1 MFCRGGKVDEAG
13 FEFAGAPDVDEVL
26 RRIDELPAPPA
37 VAARVLSLALE
48 DGVDFHALAKLIE
61 SDQSLTLKVLRQANS
76 LAYGLRGKVASLDQ
90 ALTVLGLAALRQVVL
105 GIVIREHLL
114 VDPKSGDPLLKDL
127 WRHALTA
134 AVAGRLLAE
143 AARPELAGEAFA
155 AGMVH
160 DCGQLALLSALGP
173 EYEDLLGRRAAGEGA
188 LLDLEI
194 ARLGLDH
201 VLAGKRLAARFGLP
215 QALADAAWLHH
226 QPVDVLLGLNGNRDL
241 MLITAL
247 ANRLAHEVAGDP
259 GSEEAARGRDALAE
273 ALGLNAA
280 KLDAVRAG
288 IGTGFAERAAIFDLE
303 ADAAHFYFRA
313 LQQANR
319 ALVRSNAELTRREA
333 ELERIRAA
341 QAAVLAAGPELGL
354 ARSREEIFSAVAR
367 AVTER
372 LGCPGGLAYVVDAE
386 AAVLHGLAWGKGRQP
401 VRLGL
406 DADLN
411 PLPADLAALP
421 ENLRLVLAGY
431 LNRIPGLAGEPA
443 GSEAAAPQFVKPYWA
458 AAMLAD
464 GGFAG
469 EVLAL
474 PPAQPPNSPGDFG
487 PAEIAALSQLAA
499 LAAAAAGRLEHQA
512 RAEERAESLA
522 AALRKLKRMNQKL
535 LSAER
540 LAAVGQLAAGAAHE
554 INNPLAIVYARAQ
567 LLELKEP
574 DESRK
579 KSLRQ
584 MMEQIERITSI
595 LGSLMDF
602 ARPAVPRFEPT
613 DLGAVL
619 EKTLALVRGG
629 LEKAGIAV
637 DLKITP
643 GLAPVRADG
652 RQLEQ
657 VFLNLLLNAEHAME
671 AKEGGT
677 LTLSVGPA
685 KDPGFAQAV
694 VRDTGSGISPE
705 NLARIFDPFFT
716 TKEEGKG
723 TGLGLSTSYG
733 IIAGH
738 SGEIAVDSEEGR
750 WTEVRVVLP
759 LDSLAAKDEA
769 ANGRPSPAPSART
782 VLVVDDEEHIREIL
796 RESLE
801 AAGYPAETAADG
813 QEALRRLAKGRYR
826 LMLLDIRMPSRS
838 GLSLLS
844 AIRGKVGRMPV
855 IVLTGMAG
863 PEELAEAKSLG
874 AARCVR
880 KPFQIESLLSL
891 VREVLAEAE
900 ATP

>member
-1 MFCRGGKVDEAG
+1 VDEAG

-48 DGVDFHALAKLIE
+48 DGADFHDLARLIE

-76 LAYGLRGKVASLDQ
+76 LVYGLRGKVASLEQ

-143 AARPELAGEAFA
+143 AVRPELAGEAFA

-173 EYEDLLGRRAAGEGA
+173 EYEDLLTRRAAGEGV
-188 LLDLEI
+188 LLDMEI

-201 VLAGKRLAARFGLP
+201 VLAGKRLADRFGLP

-226 QPVDVLLGLNGNRDL
+226 QPVDALLSLNGNRDL

-259 GSEEAARGRDALAE
+259 GSEEVAAGRDALAS
-273 ALGLNAA
+273 ALGLDAA

-288 IGTGFAERAAIFDLE
+288 VGAGFAERASLFDLE

-401 VRLGL
+401 IRLGL
-406 DADLN
+406 DPDLN

-431 LNRIPGLAGEPA
+431 LNRIPGLAGDTA
-443 GSEAAAPQFVKPYWA
+443 GGEAAAPQFVKPYWA

-474 PPAQPPNSPGDFG
+474 PPDKSGDFG

-512 RAEERAESLA
+512 RAEARAESLA

-535 LSAER
+535 LQAER

-602 ARPAVPRFEPT
+602 ARPASPRFEPT

-619 EKTLALVRGG
+619 EKTLALVRGS
-629 LEKAGIAV
+629 LEKANIAV
-637 DLKITP
+637 DLKIAP

-671 AKEGGT
+671 AKEGGS

-694 VRDTGSGISPE
+694 VRDTGSGISKE
-705 NLARIFDPFFT
+705 NLSRIFDPFFT

-738 SGEIAVDSEEGR
+738 SGELAVDSEEGQ

-769 ANGRPSPAPSART
+769 GGGKPAPAPTPRT

-801 AAGYPAETAADG
+801 AAGYPAETASDG

-863 PEELAEAKSLG
+863 PEELAEAKALG
-874 AARCVR
+874 AARCVS
-880 KPFQIESLLSL
+880 KPFQIESLLAL
-891 VREVLAEAE
+891 VREVLTEAE
-900 ATP
+900 AVP

>member
-1 MFCRGGKVDEAG
+1 MDEAG
-13 FEFAGAPDVDEVL
+13 FEFAGAPDVEEVL

-48 DGVDFHALAKLIE
+48 DGADFADLARLIE
-61 SDQSLTLKVLRQANS
+61 SDQSLALKVLRQANS
-76 LAYGLRGKVASLDQ
+76 LAYGLRGKVASLEQ
-90 ALTVLGLAALRQVVL
+90 ALTVLGLATLRQVVL

-114 VDPKSGDPLLKDL
+114 QDPRSGDPLLKDI

-143 AARPELAGEAFA
+143 AARPALAGEAFA

-160 DCGQLALLSALGP
+160 DCGQLALLAALGP
-173 EYEDLLGRRAAGEGA
+173 EYEDILARRQAGEGE

-201 VLAGKRLAARFGLP
+201 VLAGKRLAVRFGLP
-215 QALADAAWLHH
+215 SALADAAWLHH
-226 QPVDVLLGLNGNRDL
+226 QPPDVLLGLNGNRDL
-241 MLITAL
+241 MVVTAL
-247 ANRLAHEVAGDP
+247 ADRLAHEVAGDP
-259 GSEEAARGRDALAE
+259 GSAAAAEGRDALAA
-273 ALGLNAA
+273 ALGLDAA
-280 KLDAVRAG
+280 RLDAVRAD
-288 IGTGFAERAAIFDLE
+288 IGKGFAERAALFDLE

-319 ALVRSNAELTRREA
+319 ALVRGNAELTRRGS

-341 QAAVLAAGPELGL
+341 QAAVLAAGPELGR
-354 ARSREEIFSAVAR
+354 ARSREDVFSAVAR
-367 AVTER
+367 ALGEG
-372 LGCPGGLAYVVDAE
+372 LGCPGGAAYVVDAE
-386 AAVLHGLAWGKGRQP
+386 NSVLLGLAWGRGRQP
-401 VRLGL
+401 LRCRLDQDL
-406 DADLN
+406 RPLAADLESQPAEVR
-411 PLPADLAALP
+411 PL
-421 ENLRLVLAGY
+421 LAGY
-431 LNRIPGLAGEPA
+431 LGRAPGVAPEAAG
-443 GSEAAAPQFVKPYWA
+443 GEAAAPVFCKPFWA
-458 AAMLAD
+458 APMLAD

-469 EVLAL
+469 EILAL
-474 PPAQPPNSPGDFG
+474 PPDRPGAFG
-487 PAEIAALSQLAA
+487 PAEQTALAQLAA

-535 LSAER
+535 LQAER

-574 DESRK
+574 DAGRK

-602 ARPAVPRFEPT
+602 ARPAAPRFEPT

-619 EKTLALVRGG
+619 DKTLALVRGS

-637 DLKITP
+637 ELRITP

-671 AKEGGT
+671 GKENGAGGT

-685 KDPGFAQAV
+685 REPGFAQAV
-694 VRDTGSGISPE
+694 VRDTGCGIARE
-705 NLARIFDPFFT
+705 NLPRIFDPFFT

-733 IIAGH
+733 IIQGH
-738 SGEIAVDSEEGR
+738 SGEIAVDSEEGQ

-759 LDSLAAKDEA
+759 LDGLAARVEPGD
-769 ANGRPSPAPSART
+769 GRPAAAASPAS
-782 VLVVDDEEHIREIL
+782 VLVVDDEEHIRDIL

-801 AAGYPAETAADG
+801 AAGYPADTAGDG
-813 QEALRRLAKGRYR
+813 QEALRKLARGRYR

-855 IVLTGMAG
+855 IVLTGMAA
-863 PEELAEAKSLG
+863 PEEMAEALALG

-900 ATP
+900 TP

>member
-1 MFCRGGKVDEAG
+1 VVDEAG

-48 DGVDFHALAKLIE
+48 DGADFADLARLIE

-76 LAYGLRGKVASLDQ
+76 LAYGLRGKVASLEQ
-90 ALTVLGLAALRQVVL
+90 SLTVLGLAALRQVVL

-114 VDPKSGDPLLKDL
+114 VDPRSGDPLLQDI

-143 AARPELAGEAFA
+143 AARPALSGEAFA

-160 DCGQLALLSALGP
+160 DCGQLALLAALGP
-173 EYEDLLGRRAAGEGA
+173 EYEDILRRRAAGEGA

-201 VLAGKRLAARFGLP
+201 VLAGKRLAGRFGLP
-215 QALADAAWLHH
+215 PALADAAWLHH

-241 MLITAL
+241 MLLTAL
-247 ANRLAHEVAGDP
+247 ADRLAHEAAGDP
-259 GSEEAARGRDALAE
+259 GSEEDCAGRDALAA
-273 ALGLNAA
+273 ALGLDAA
-280 KLDAVRAG
+280 RLDAVRAG
-288 IGTGFAERAAIFDLE
+288 IGKGFAERAAIFDLE
-303 ADAAHFYFRA
+303 ADAAHFYFRS

-319 ALVRSNAELTRREA
+319 ALVRGNAELERRGE

-354 ARSREEIFSAVAR
+354 ARSREDIFAAVAR
-367 AVTER
+367 TVTEG
-372 LGCPGGLAYVVDAE
+372 LGCPGGLASLVDAGS
-386 AAVLHGLAWGKGRQP
+386 AVLHGLAWGRGRM
-401 VRLGL
+401 VLRCRL
-406 DADLN
+406 DKDLN
-411 PLPADLAALP
+411 PLPGDLDALP
-421 ENLRLVLAGY
+421 AELRPVVAGY
-431 LNRIPGLAGEPA
+431 LGRAPGLAGEPA
-443 GSEAAAPQFVKPYWA
+443 GGEAAAPMYCKPYWA
-458 AAMLAD
+458 APMLAD

-469 EVLAL
+469 EILAL
-474 PPAQPPNSPGDFG
+474 PPDHPGAFG
-487 PAEIAALSQLAA
+487 PAEIAALTQLAA
-499 LAAAAAGRLEHQA
+499 LAVAAAGRLEHQA
-512 RAEERAESLA
+512 RSEERAESLA
-522 AALRKLKRMNQKL
+522 AALRKLRRMNQKL
-535 LSAER
+535 LQAER

-554 INNPLAIVYARAQ
+554 INNPLAIVYARCQ

-602 ARPAVPRFEPT
+602 ARPAAPRFEPT

-619 EKTLALVRGG
+619 DKTLALVRGS
-629 LEKAGIAV
+629 LEKANIAV
-637 DLKITP
+637 DIKVAP

-657 VFLNLLLNAEHAME
+657 VFLNLLINAEHAME
-671 AKEGGT
+671 NTEGGT
-677 LTLSVGPA
+677 LSLAVGPTR
-685 KDPGFAQAV
+685 DPGFAQAV
-694 VRDTGSGISPE
+694 VRDTGCGISRE

-738 SGEIAVDSEEGR
+738 SGEISVDSEEGR
-750 WTEVRVVLP
+750 WTEVKVVLP
-759 LDSLAAKDEA
+759 LDRPAARDVAGGGKPGA
-769 ANGRPSPAPSART
+769 AHSASA

-801 AAGYPAETAADG
+801 AAGYPAETASDG
-813 QEALRRLAKGRYR
+813 QEALRRLARGRYR

-855 IVLTGMAG
+855 IVLTGMAA

-880 KPFQIESLLSL
+880 KPFSIESLLSL

-900 ATP
+900 AAP

>member
-1 MFCRGGKVDEAG
+1 MDEAG
-13 FEFAGAPDVDEVL
+13 FEFAGAPDVEEVL

-48 DGVDFHALAKLIE
+48 DGADFADLARLIE
-61 SDQSLTLKVLRQANS
+61 SDQSLALKVLRQANS
-76 LAYGLRGKVASLDQ
+76 LAYGLRGKVASLEQ
-90 ALTVLGLAALRQVVL
+90 ALTVLGLATLRQVVL

-114 VDPKSGDPLLKDL
+114 QDPKSGDPLLKDL

-143 AARPELAGEAFA
+143 AARPALAGEAFA

-160 DCGQLALLSALGP
+160 DCGQLALLAALGP
-173 EYEDLLGRRAAGEGA
+173 EYEDLLVRRQAGEGA

-201 VLAGKRLAARFGLP
+201 VLAGRRLAARFGLP

-226 QPVDVLLGLNGNRDL
+226 QPPDVLLGLNGNRDL
-241 MLITAL
+241 MLITSL
-247 ANRLAHEVAGDP
+247 ADRLAHEVAGDP
-259 GSEEAARGRDALAE
+259 GSEEAAAGRDALAS
-273 ALGLNAA
+273 ALGLDAA
-280 KLDAVRAG
+280 RLDEVRAA
-288 IGTGFAERAAIFDLE
+288 IGKGFAERAALFDLE

-319 ALVRSNAELTRREA
+319 ALVRGNA
-333 ELERIRAA
+333 ELERRGAELERVRAA

-354 ARSREEIFSAVAR
+354 ARSREEIFAAVAR

-386 AAVLHGLAWGKGRQP
+386 GGVLHGLAWGKGRRPLRCRLDRDLAPLP
-401 VRLGL
+401 V
-406 DADLN
+406 DLEA
-411 PLPADLAALP
+411 LPADLRP
-421 ENLRLVLAGY
+421 VLAGY
-431 LNRIPGLAGEPA
+431 LGRAPGLAPDA
-443 GSEAAAPQFVKPYWA
+443 LAAEAAAPMYFKPYWA
-458 AAMLAD
+458 APMLAD

-469 EVLAL
+469 EILAL
-474 PPAQPPNSPGDFG
+474 PPNRGGAFG
-487 PAEIAALSQLAA
+487 PAEIAALAQLAA

-512 RAEERAESLA
+512 RAEARAESLA

-535 LSAER
+535 LQAER

-574 DESRK
+574 DEARK

-602 ARPAVPRFEPT
+602 ARPAAPRFEPT
-613 DLGAVL
+613 DLAAVL
-619 EKTLALVRGG
+619 EKTLALVRGS
-629 LEKAGIAV
+629 LEKSGIAV
-637 DLKITP
+637 EFKAVP

-671 AKEGGT
+671 DKGGGT
-677 LTLSVGPA
+677 LTLGVGPA
-685 KDPGFAQAV
+685 RDPGFAQAV
-694 VRDTGSGISPE
+694 VRDTGSGISQE

-733 IIAGH
+733 IIQGH

-759 LDSLAAKDEA
+759 LDSLAARAEEGSA
-769 ANGRPSPAPSART
+769 RPVPAPSPRT

-796 RESLE
+796 REALE

-855 IVLTGMAG
+855 IVLTGMAA
-863 PEELAEAKSLG
+863 PEELDEARALG

-880 KPFQIESLLSL
+880 KPFQIESLLAL
-891 VREVLAEAE
+891 VREVLEEAE
-900 ATP
+900 KP

>member
-1 MFCRGGKVDEAG
+1 VDTGEVEVDEAG
-13 FEFAGAPDVDEVL
+13 FEFAGAPDVEEVL

-48 DGVDFHALAKLIE
+48 DGADFADLARLIE
-61 SDQSLTLKVLRQANS
+61 SDQSLALKVLRQANS
-76 LAYGLRGKVASLDQ
+76 LAYGLRGKVATLEQS
-90 ALTVLGLAALRQVVL
+90 LTVLGLATLRQVVL

-114 VDPKSGDPLLKDL
+114 QDPKSGDPLLKDL

-143 AARPELAGEAFA
+143 AARPALAGEAFA

-160 DCGQLALLSALGP
+160 DCGQLALLAALGP
-173 EYEDLLGRRAAGEGA
+173 EYEDLLLRRSAGEGA

-226 QPVDVLLGLNGNRDL
+226 QPADVLLGLNGNRDL

-247 ANRLAHEVAGDP
+247 ADRLAHEVAGDP
-259 GSEEAARGRDALAE
+259 GSEESAAGRDMLSK
-273 ALGLNAA
+273 ALGLDDAR
-280 KLDAVRAG
+280 LDEIRAG
-288 IGTGFAERAAIFDLE
+288 IGKGFAERAALFDLE

-319 ALVRSNAELTRREA
+319 ALVRSNAELTLRRE

-341 QAAVLAAGPELGL
+341 QGAVLAAGPELGL
-354 ARSREEIFSAVAR
+354 ARSREEIFAAVAR
-367 AVTER
+367 ALGEG

-386 AAVLHGLAWGKGRQP
+386 HFVLHGLAWGRGRQ
-401 VRLGL
+401 VLRCRL
-406 DADLN
+406 DDDLR
-411 PLPADLAALP
+411 PMAGDLEALP
-421 ENLRLVLAGY
+421 RDLRPFLAGY
-431 LNRIPGLAGEPA
+431 LGRAPGLAE
-443 GSEAAAPQFVKPYWA
+443 SDSVAPQFIKPYWA
-458 AAMLAD
+458 APMLAD

-474 PPAQPPNSPGDFG
+474 PPDKAGAFG
-487 PAEIAALSQLAA
+487 PAEIAALAQLAA

-522 AALRKLKRMNQKL
+522 ATLRKLKRMNQKL

-554 INNPLAIVYARAQ
+554 INNPLAIVYARCQ

-574 DESRK
+574 DEARK

-602 ARPAVPRFEPT
+602 ARPAAPRFEPT

-619 EKTLALVRGG
+619 EKTLALVRGS
-629 LEKAGIAV
+629 LEKAGIRV
-637 DLKITP
+637 ETKITP
-643 GLAPVRADG
+643 NLAPVRADG

-671 AKEGGT
+671 GKEGGT
-677 LTLSVGPA
+677 LSLAVGPA

-694 VRDTGSGISPE
+694 VRDTGSGIAKE
-705 NLARIFDPFFT
+705 NLSRIFDPFFT

-733 IIAGH
+733 IVQGH
-738 SGEIAVDSEEGR
+738 SGEIAVDSEEGK

-759 LDSLAAKDEA
+759 LDSMAAKEDAKNGKA
-769 ANGRPSPAPSART
+769 AVAASPSA

-796 RESLE
+796 REALE
-801 AAGYPAETAADG
+801 ASGYPADTASDG
-813 QEALRRLAKGRYR
+813 QEALRKLAKGRYR

-855 IVLTGMAG
+855 IVLTGMAA
-863 PEELAEAKSLG
+863 PEELAEALALG

-880 KPFQIESLLSL
+880 KPFQIESLLAL

-900 ATP
+900 VVP